1 MFFVR
6 FKDLQGFIFAGK
18 DGDPFP
24 NFGDFQDIPNKPYG
38 RNNGQ
43 LATNSLKAPLGENQP
58 SEGSAV
64 NRFLMFPKTA
74 VRLKQAGHLDYN
86 AGDLSVGHTPAPLHA
101 GQKSR
106 PNQPGKKR
114 RPA

>member
-1 MFFVR
+1 MF
-6 FKDLQGFIFAGK
+6 
-18 DGDPFP
+18 
-24 NFGDFQDIPNKPYG
+24 
-38 RNNGQ
+38 
-43 LATNSLKAPLGENQP
+43 
-58 SEGSAV
+58 SEASAV

-106 PNQPGKKR
+106 PNQPGKKKDQPKLVFFDPLSSNGR
-114 RPA
+114 YFTCFLICFCAAGSMLKKSRTFTGCQISAMQ